1 MFFQKKLDATMDW
14 VKNRNE
20 EDVEIEEKDPYIES
34 KEKSQI
40 ELESK
45 DMLALY
51 ISALLVFS
59 PIFIILILILRW
71 AFKV

>member
-20 EDVEIEEKDPYIES
+20 EDVEIEERDPYMEY
-34 KEKSQI
+34 KEKNQI

-45 DMLALY
+45 DMVALY

-59 PIFIILILILRW
+59 PIFIILILILKW
-71 AFKV
+71 SSNI

>member
-1 MFFQKKLDATMDW
+1 MFFQKKIDATIDLKDAADINM
-14 VKNRNE
+14 
-20 EDVEIEEKDPYIES
+20 EDHDAYLEH
-34 KEKSQI
+34 KEKNQI

-59 PIFIILILILRW
+59 PIFIILFLILRW
-71 AFKV
+71 ALKV